1 MLRVMTIFSPLRVF
15 LPLSV
20 TIFVAGALYGVYTI
34 FTDGKIANLGVL
46 LMTVAAVVFLIGLV
60 SEQIATLRFDGRR

>member
-20 TIFVAGALYGVYTI
+20 TTFIAGALYGLYTI
-34 FTDGKIANLGVL
+34 FTDGKTANLGVL
-46 LMTVAAVVFLIGLV
+46 LMMVAAVVFLIGLV